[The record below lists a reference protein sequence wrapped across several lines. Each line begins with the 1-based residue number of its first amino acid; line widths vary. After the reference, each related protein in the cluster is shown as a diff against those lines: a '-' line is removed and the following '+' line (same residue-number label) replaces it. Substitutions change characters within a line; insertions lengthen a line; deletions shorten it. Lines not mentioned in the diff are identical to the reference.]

1 MQYISRLLTGTEE
14 RFKPTRARSN
24 TPRLEDDGCSNLDI
38 DKYHQIFKF
47 IKDQTFENNKDL
59 DPRICKLS
67 ITLLLLGVD
76 KTDLPFIFETTTHVI
91 QKHVSYTIAYLKE
104 KSLILNNFKHI

>member
-1 MQYISRLLTGTEE
+1 MQYITRLFTGTEE
-14 RFKPTRARSN
+14 HFKPTRGASS
-24 TPRLEDDGCSNLDI
+24 TPKLEGIDESNLDI
-38 DKYHQIFKF
+38 DKYHQIFSF

-76 KTDLPFIFETTTHVI
+76 KTELPIIFCSTAMVI
-91 QKHVSYTIAYLKE
+91 QKHVTYAIAHLKE
-104 KSLILNNFKHI
+104 KRLLI